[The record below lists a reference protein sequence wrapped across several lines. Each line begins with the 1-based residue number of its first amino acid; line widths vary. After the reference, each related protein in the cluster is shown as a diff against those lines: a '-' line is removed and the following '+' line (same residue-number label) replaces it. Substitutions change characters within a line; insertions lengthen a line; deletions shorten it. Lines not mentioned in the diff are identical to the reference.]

1 MWERKKETERDDK
14 CRSNEAVTPYFS
26 IIQYAEVSFCGADA
40 TLLALFYFRAKT
52 VSVIMSVI
60 MLKYL

>member
-1 MWERKKETERDDK
+1 MGKKETERDDK
-14 CRSNEAVTPYFS
+14 CRSTSNEAVTR
-26 IIQYAEVSFCGADA
+26 QYAEVSFCGADA

-60 MLKYL
+60 K

>member
-14 CRSNEAVTPYFS
+14 CRSTSNEAVDKTKR
-26 IIQYAEVSFCGADA
+26 YAEVSFCGADA

-52 VSVIMSVI
+52 VSVI
-60 MLKYL
+60 L